1 MPGRHQGVATVVAFA
16 KKNAAPTGLRE
27 KVPHH
32 VGDLPAGLLHEGLG
46 RRAALKSATLQGL
59 HLRSA
64 QHHGLNP
71 FV

>member
-1 MPGRHQGVATVVAFA
+1 MPGRHQGVAAIVAFA

-27 KVPHH
+27 KVLNHI
-32 VGDLPAGLLHEGLG
+32 GDLAAGLLHQRLG